1 MMLSDL
7 VISVNVV
14 GVMSYSLPST
24 KKGGGY
30 AECSTFQVLD
40 KIHSAKILTLNK
52 DVDSASEGRVIL
64 QSPTRG
70 MRARFKI
77 LSCTSKTTH

>member
-1 MMLSDL
+1 MLRNNATNMMRICAAIQGGPDVAQACSCFACGMMLSDL

-30 AECSTFQVLD
+30 AECSTCTEY
-40 KIHSAKILTLNK
+40 LTK
-52 DVDSASEGRVIL
+52 Y
-64 QSPTRG
+64 TRQI
-70 MRARFKI
+70 F
-77 LSCTSKTTH
+77 

>member
-1 MMLSDL
+1 MRICAAIQGGPEVAPAGRGLACGMRLSDL

-30 AECSTFQVLD
+30 AECSTFT
-40 KIHSAKILTLNK
+40 KCLTK
-52 DVDSASEGRVIL
+52 YAW
-64 QSPTRG
+64 Q
-70 MRARFKI
+70 RF
-77 LSCTSKTTH
+77 